1 MSKLIGVCSS
11 ILTLNQTPVKYRC
24 LVLKSNRITPP
35 DLERQDLN
43 LSESC
48 HGSDLLQAQNRYE
61 EGRLLDLLDKK
72 LNTGQAPPPQD
83 VQRVLTIALMCIQMN
98 AARRPSMSTVL
109 AMLLGEQEL
118 GFVTQESSIDNINRT
133 LLALQSP
140 DHQEASSRRLEPTRE
155 AEEPLLREIEAP
167 RMSQC
172 SNTLELSDVQPR

>member
-1 MSKLIGVCSS
+1 
-11 ILTLNQTPVKYRC
+11 
-24 LVLKSNRITPP
+24 
-35 DLERQDLN
+35 
-43 LSESC
+43 
-48 HGSDLLQAQNRYE
+48 
-61 EGRLLDLLDKK
+61 
-72 LNTGQAPPPQD
+72 
-83 VQRVLTIALMCIQMN
+83 
-98 AARRPSMSTVL
+98 MSTVL

-140 DHQEASSRRLEPTRE
+140 DHQEASSRHLEPTRE